1 MTVITISQSW
11 RLRHR
16 ELTRFTQHHTTR
28 AGPIHLASDYRHP
41 PCPPP
46 SFMAQ
51 GPLSKMLQQEGEKEI
66 RLCYMGR
73 GWDGVDKEQLI
84 KSRQAQRLQG
94 QCNFSSV
101 KYRSSSP
108 ASEACPGFLCCQGH
122 IAQPPVGVLQ
132 PWKEAQAVG
141 LPGPAGLPLKDTGEC
156 HSWVNSPSNDLS
168 EICLVC
174 FSVCPP

>member
-1 MTVITISQSW
+1 MRQIIDPPLPSPQLHGSGSSK
-11 RLRHR
+11 
-16 ELTRFTQHHTTR
+16 QNAP
-28 AGPIHLASDYRHP
+28 AGR
-41 PCPPP
+41 
-46 SFMAQ
+46 
-51 GPLSKMLQQEGEKEI
+51 GEEI

-73 GWDGVDKEQLI
+73 GWVGVDKEQLI

-174 FSVCPP
+174 FIVCPPWRISSDSKMTHPLIPNHFP